1 MTQDSI
7 AAQQLEIYLARRFIE
22 QNMCITANQTNGRS
36 PLQGAASLGGQTED
50 ERVGAGAPQIQG
62 SNWQGPGR
70 SSAGGDR
77 RFGRREV
84 GGGGRWVLSNAG
96 GLSSLSE
103 RCVPLGPSDS
113 EASSH
118 RPVRYCFGQ
127 GLSKRAASRASSP
140 RRRPATHRRP
150 LSHRLL
156 PPPPPAPLHL
166 YPRRCLVFCV
176 ELEPRSGLGLG
187 TPSPQP

>member
-36 PLQGAASLGGQTED
+36 LLQGAASLGGQTED
-50 ERVGAGAPQIQG
+50 ERVGAGGPQIQG

-84 GGGGRWVLSNAG
+84 GLYPSVACLLGRRILKPAAI
-96 GLSSLSE
+96 
-103 RCVPLGPSDS
+103 GPSVTVS
-113 EASSH
+113 
-118 RPVRYCFGQ
+118 VR
-127 GLSKRAASRASSP
+127 
-140 RRRPATHRRP
+140 
-150 LSHRLL
+150 
-156 PPPPPAPLHL
+156 
-166 YPRRCLVFCV
+166 V
-176 ELEPRSGLGLG
+176 
-187 TPSPQP
+187 

>member
-50 ERVGAGAPQIQG
+50 ERVGAGGPQIQG

-84 GGGGRWVLSNAG
+84 GGGGRWVLT
-96 GLSSLSE
+96 SE
-103 RCVPLGPSDS
+103 QCRGALVSI
-113 EASSH
+113 
-118 RPVRYCFGQ
+118 
-127 GLSKRAASRASSP
+127 RALRASW
-140 RRRPATHRRP
+140 A
-150 LSHRLL
+150 
-156 PPPPPAPLHL
+156 
-166 YPRRCLVFCV
+166 VGF
-176 ELEPRSGLGLG
+176 
-187 TPSPQP
+187 